1 VKRVVFSP
9 QAKRDLQKIADYIA
23 IDNPD
28 RAVTFIEEIEE
39 RCLRLG
45 EFPRSARPFPELGTN
60 AHILPFGNYVILY
73 RDLADE
79 VSIERVVHGARDI
92 LVLISDPE

>member
-9 QAKRDLQKIADYIA
+9 QAKRDLQGIADYIA
-23 IDNPD
+23 TDNPD

-39 RCLRLG
+39 RCRRLG
-45 EFPRSARPFPELGTN
+45 KFARSARPFPELGAD

-73 RDLADE
+73 RDLSDE
-79 VSIERVVHGARDI
+79 VAIARVIHGARDI
-92 LVLISDPE
+92 LALISDPE

>member
-9 QAKRDLQKIADYIA
+9 QAKRDLQSIADYIA
-23 IDNPD
+23 IDNAA

-39 RCLRLG
+39 RCQKLG
-45 EFPRSARPFPELGTN
+45 DFPLSARQFPELGTN
-60 AHILPFGNYVILY
+60 AHILPHGNYVILY
-73 RDLADE
+73 RDLEAE

-92 LVLISDPE
+92 LALISDPE